1 MDDQQERQLAQ
12 GLREGRIDAWHA
24 LYEAHVRPVWQYVA
38 RRMGPAAGEV
48 ADVVQET
55 FLAAAQS
62 ARTYDPTRGPLRGW
76 IVGIAKKQVA
86 LCYRKLKR
94 QDRIKAAGEWLATT
108 GRAVLRWLERREETP
123 PEALAS
129 AELATLVRAA
139 LSELSADYE
148 ALLSARYLDGVPVE
162 ELATKE
168 NSTET
173 AIRSKLAR
181 ARRAFREVF
190 SSHQPSAISFQLSEG
205 RKRKAER

>member
-1 MDDQQERQLAQ
+1 MDDQQERQLAA
-12 GLREGRIDAWHA
+12 GLREGRLEAWHA
-24 LYEAHVRPVWQYVA
+24 LYDAHARLVWQYVA
-38 RRMGPAAGEV
+38 RLMGPAAEEV
-48 ADVVQET
+48 ANVVQET

-62 ARTYDPTRGPLRGW
+62 ARTYDPARGPLRGW

-94 QDRIKAAGEWLATT
+94 QDRIKAAGQWLSTT

-123 PEALAS
+123 PEALRLGRIGDPGAGRL
-129 AELATLVRAA
+129 ERAVGR
-139 LSELSADYE
+139 LRGTVEH
-148 ALLSARYLDGVPVE
+148 RYLDGVPVE
-162 ELATKE
+162 EIATQE

-190 SSHQPSAISFQLSEG
+190 GSHQPSAISFQLSENG
-205 RKRKAER
+205 KLKAES